1 MLSFLKRAKEFL
13 RSEDG
18 PTTTE
23 YAALLALV
31 VGMAMMSIHSWG
43 VTFKET
49 FEAVDKSVLDAA
61 GERPAVHPT
70 WHNSPGD
77 TGQQIV
83 VEVLP
88 GGGFRR

>member
-1 MLSFLKRAKEFL
+1 MQPLLRRAKEFL

-31 VGMAMMSIHSWG
+31 IGMAMMSIHSWG

-49 FEAVDKSVLDAA
+49 FEAVDKNVLDAA
-61 GERPAVHPT
+61 G
-70 WHNSPGD
+70 
-77 TGQQIV
+77 
-83 VEVLP
+83 
-88 GGGFRR
+88 